1 MKEYKNKINEL
12 DAHKKEI
19 VKMVKAGCTQKEIT
33 EKFGRFGFSEQSE
46 VSKMVSR
53 IKERLLQYKQE
64 LQKQTM
70 YKEGLPGSSLDIVN
84 SLLDDLEED
93 EKENGWIPVGERMP
107 DPDKHIL
114 VSFFNFSLPMIG
126 RYTVDDDDGGTF
138 RVGDEDES
146 FVEHDLYVNAWMP
159 LPEPY
164 KED

>member
-1 MKEYKNKINEL
+1 
-12 DAHKKEI
+12 
-19 VKMVKAGCTQKEIT
+19 
-33 EKFGRFGFSEQSE
+33 
-46 VSKMVSR
+46 MVSR

-93 EKENGWIPVGERMP
+93 EKENGWIPVGERIP

-159 LPEPY
+159 LPKPY